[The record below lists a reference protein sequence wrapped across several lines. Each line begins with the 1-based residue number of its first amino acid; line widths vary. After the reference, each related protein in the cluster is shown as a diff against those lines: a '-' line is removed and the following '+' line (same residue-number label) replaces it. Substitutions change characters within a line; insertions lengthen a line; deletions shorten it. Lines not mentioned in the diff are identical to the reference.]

1 MNGVAFESEILERL
15 LEKDSRYP
23 EKAYV
28 FLLLS
33 LQRVIGRL
41 PKPRHVRGT
50 ELALGCRDLA
60 LELYGPM
67 ARTVL
72 EHWGIRETSAFGDL
86 VFNLL
91 EVGVLSKSEEDA
103 RADFD
108 AVFDFAE
115 VFERAARRRHPA

>member
-1 MNGVAFESEILERL
+1 MDGVAFESETLSRL
-15 LEKDSRYP
+15 VENDPRYP

-33 LQRVIGRL
+33 LQRVIARL
-41 PKPRHVRGT
+41 PQPRHVRGR

-60 LELYGPM
+60 LELYGPL

-72 EHWGIRETSAFGDL
+72 DHWGIRETGAFGDL

-91 EVGVLSKSEEDA
+91 DAGVLTKSEEDV
-103 RADFD
+103 REDFD
-108 AVFDFAE
+108 GIFDFAE
-115 VFERAARRRHPA
+115 AFEQRYPRSHPA